1 MPLFISNSSHRYFA
15 KVLGVFLLLSWATS
29 AILMRMMPSH
39 PWMIKD
45 KQYMLFWKDS
55 VIERYIREYRS
66 KPIVITGSSI
76 CQEIPPEGLRP
87 TNVATI
93 YLFGSG
99 GQMGLELMDR
109 IGAAPK
115 IALVEATMLLQGV
128 DQDLL
133 DEELRPWTLW
143 WHRIFPA
150 FSKEMRPTN
159 LYCKWAY
166 GIPQLDTP
174 RAATKADIL
183 SWVARYPDSAEPN
196 PTKMEQALAKTRR
209 AADHLRSRGSRVIF
223 FTPLSPELMKRP
235 YFIKQ
240 FAVLRA
246 GLRDYEW
253 LPTPTDKS
261 YYWTDGVH
269 FYSKSGYR
277 FFVYLMKTIEADS
290 SGFIPNLLDPDNI

>member
-1 MPLFISNSSHRYFA
+1 
-15 KVLGVFLLLSWATS
+15 
-29 AILMRMMPSH
+29 
-39 PWMIKD
+39 
-45 KQYMLFWKDS
+45 
-55 VIERYIREYRS
+55 
-66 KPIVITGSSI
+66 
-76 CQEIPPEGLRP
+76 
-87 TNVATI
+87 
-93 YLFGSG
+93 
-99 GQMGLELMDR
+99 MGLELMDR

-115 IALVEATMLLQGV
+115 IVLVEATMLLQGV

-133 DEELRPWTLW
+133 DEELQPWTLW

-166 GIPQLDTP
+166 GIPQLETP
-174 RAATKADIL
+174 RTATQADIL
-183 SWVARYPDSAEPN
+183 NWVARYPDSAEPN
-196 PTKMEQALAKTRR
+196 PTKMGQALAKTRQ

-240 FAVLRA
+240 FAALRA
-246 GLRDYEW
+246 GLQDYEW

-261 YYWTDGVH
+261 YYWNDGVH

-277 FFVYLMKTIEADS
+277 LFVYLMKTIKADS
-290 SGFIPNLLDPDNI
+290 SGFVPTLLDPDNI